1 MRFTALPAALLL
13 MAVSATAQDLTRK
26 APAQKAPIALVGG
39 TVHTVS
45 GDVIEDGYVLFD
57 GGRITEVGRR
67 AGKTFAEAVRVKDVR
82 GKHVYPGLIDPN
94 TSLGLVEIGAVRAT
108 HDFNEVG
115 GITPE
120 VRAAVAVNP
129 DSTLIPVTRS
139 NGILTAAV
147 LPSGGTIAGRASI
160 MRLDGWTWE
169 TMAVRADA
177 GLVVNW
183 PVTRPIRAW
192 WMDETDE
199 EQMKKAR
206 LARRRVRSAFE
217 QAKAYL
223 AARDADPSTPLDA
236 RWEAMRGALQG
247 VDGKRQLVFIHA
259 QNYDQIVPAV
269 AFCAEHGLRGVI
281 VGGRDAHL
289 CSALL
294 KRHDGGVIL
303 NGTFRMPKRNDS
315 DYDAIFTLPAR
326 LEAAGVRWCMSSGDR
341 ASNVRNLPYT
351 AALAVAYGLDKDV
364 ALRALT
370 LRTAQMLGVGD
381 ELGSIEKGKS
391 ATLIVTDGSPLE
403 MTTHVER
410 AWIDGREIDLSNKQ
424 TELRDKYREKYR
436 QLGLLPDQG

>member
-1 MRFTALPAALLL
+1 MKHAALLTAL
-13 MAVSATAQDLTRK
+13 LLFAVSVTAQDLTRK
-26 APAQKAPIALVGG
+26 APPQKAPVALVHG
-39 TVHTVS
+39 TVHPVS
-45 GDVIEDGYVLFD
+45 GDVIDDGYVLFD
-57 GGRITEVGRR
+57 GGRITEVGKS
-67 AGKTFAEAVRVKDVR
+67 AGKMFAGTVQVVDVT

-94 TSLGLVEIGAVRAT
+94 TSLGLLEIGAVRAT

-160 MRLDGWTWE
+160 LRLDGWTWE

-177 GLVVNW
+177 GLVVRW
-183 PVTRPIRAW
+183 PVPRPIRAR

-206 LARRRVRSAFE
+206 RARHRVREAFE
-217 QAKAYL
+217 RAKAYL
-223 AARDADPSTPLDA
+223 AARDADPSTPLDL
-236 RWEAMRGALQG
+236 RWEAMRGVLQG
-247 VDGKRQLVFIHA
+247 VDGKRQRVFIHA
-259 QNYDQIVPAV
+259 QDYDQIVPAV
-269 AFCAEHGLRGVI
+269 AFCAEHELKAVI

-289 CSALL
+289 CAALL
-294 KRHDGGVIL
+294 KRHDVGVIL

-315 DYDAIFTLPAR
+315 DYDEIFTLPAR
-326 LEAAGVRWCMSSGDR
+326 LEAAGVRWCMSSGSR
-341 ASNVRNLPYT
+341 ASNVRNLPYA
-351 AALAVAYGLDKDV
+351 AALAVAYGLDPDV

-370 LRTAQMLGVGD
+370 LRTAQVLGVD
-381 ELGSIEKGKS
+381 DTLGSLDVGKS
-391 ATLIVTDGSPLE
+391 ATLIVTDGNPLE

-410 AWIDGREIDLSNKQ
+410 AWIDGREIDLRNKQ